1 MRDEKGPLLG
11 AGQARALLA
20 FARKS
25 IAQALHMRD
34 ADKADKNDKAGSTAA
49 DTLVQEPVFDEKRA
63 VFVTLLQQQR
73 LRGCIGSLE
82 AVESLRD
89 SVRRNAV
96 RAALHDPRFSPLTPR
111 ELGEVVI
118 EISVLTAPQV
128 LEYHDAAHL
137 LQLLEP
143 GRDGLIVQGPHGA
156 QATFLPQVWQQLPGP
171 EQFLTALCRKA
182 ELPEE
187 AWKTGRLGYLRY
199 RVESYKD
206 HDEY

>member
-1 MRDEKGPLLG
+1 MMTDEQKTQLST
-11 AGQARALLA
+11 GQAQALLA

-25 IAQALHMRD
+25 IARALRMPG
-34 ADKADKNDKAGSTAA
+34 ADTAA
-49 DTLVQEPVFDEKRA
+49 EPPVQGPVFDEKRA
-63 VFVTLLQQQR
+63 VFVTLLQGQH
-73 LRGCIGSLE
+73 LRGCIGSLD

-96 RAALHDPRFSPLTPR
+96 RAALHDPRFPPLTPR

-128 LEYHDAAHL
+128 LEYRDATHL

-143 GRDGLIVQGPHGA
+143 GQDGLIVKGPHGA
-156 QATFLPQVWQQLPGP
+156 QATFLPQVWRQLPGATH
-171 EQFLTALCRKA
+171 FLAALCRKA
-182 ELPEE
+182 GLPEE
-187 AWKTGRLGYLRY
+187 AWKTARLDYLRY

-206 HDEY
+206 HEQH